1 MFRVMRTF
9 RRTTGVERLNSR
21 RATPLPPECRRRRG
35 AILVLATLFLSIALI
50 FTAFVTDIGYISLE
64 QARIQSATDAAALG
78 AAMDMADGEEAV
90 RRAVEEL
97 LRLNGFDP
105 DANPQITFTPTYG
118 KWSEDEHRFAP
129 TSFKDADALQV
140 NVQHVGVPAFFGVAM
155 GHERYTVGASA
166 VAGVS
171 GGPPL
176 DVVLV
181 LDCSESMSARMA
193 NGQTR
198 MANTRDAAQRLV
210 AQLKEDDRAGL
221 AVFSWRDT
229 GRSRFD
235 RTGLVETW
243 MNHELQPTRNRI
255 NQLQAGHYVD
265 RGLGTNIG
273 GGLRAGLDVFLK
285 PGQPRDA
292 ESAETVQ
299 RVMVLL
305 TDGQVN
311 LAEPYPTTNTLSSST
326 SQFGS
331 LTREYDS
338 RESVRRWAA
347 TIKGLGIKLYV
358 VTVSDEGYDPLMA
371 QIASP
376 PDEVQASYYY
386 HVADGNRDFL
396 ELLDVFESI
405 GRHGRGTKLL
415 Q

>member
-1 MFRVMRTF
+1 MFRVTRSA
-9 RRTTGVERLNSR
+9 GQICCAGSVDKR
-21 RATPLPPECRRRRG
+21 RAIPLQAECGRRRG

-64 QARIQSATDAAALG
+64 QARIQSAADAAALG
-78 AAMDMADGEEAV
+78 AAMDMGDGEEAV
-90 RRAVEEL
+90 RLAMEEL

-105 DANPQITFTPTYG
+105 DTNPQITFTPTYG
-118 KWSEDEHRFAP
+118 AWSEDEHCFVP
-129 TSFKDADALQV
+129 TAFKDANALQV

-155 GHERYTVGASA
+155 GHEQYTVGASA

-210 AQLKEDDRAGL
+210 TQLKEDDRAGL

-243 MNHELQPTRNRI
+243 MNHELQPTKNRI

-273 GGLRAGLDVFLK
+273 GGLRAGLDIFLK

-292 ESAETVQ
+292 ESAELVQ

-311 LAEPYPTTNTLSSST
+311 LAEPYPTSNSLSSST

-331 LTREYDS
+331 LSKEYDS

-347 TIKGLGIKLYV
+347 TIKSLDIKLYV

-371 QIASP
+371 LIASP
-376 PDEVQASYYY
+376 PDEEQSSYYH
-386 HVADGNRDFL
+386 HVADGNRDYL

>member
-1 MFRVMRTF
+1 MD
-9 RRTTGVERLNSR
+9 GVARSR
-21 RATPLPPECRRRRG
+21 AEQLPSECGRRRG
-35 AILVLATLFLSIALI
+35 AILVLATLFLSIALV
-50 FTAFVTDIGYISLE
+50 FTAFVTDIGFISLE
-64 QARIQSATDAAALG
+64 QARIQSAADAAALG
-78 AAMDMADGEEAV
+78 AAMDMGDGEDAV
-90 RRAVEEL
+90 RLAMEDL

-105 DANPQITFTPTYG
+105 HANPEITFTPTYG
-118 KWSEDEHRFAP
+118 TWSEDEHRFTP
-129 TSFKDADALQV
+129 TAFKDANALQV
-140 NVQHVGVPAFFGVAM
+140 KVQHVGVPAFFGVAM

-193 NGQTR
+193 NGRTR

-210 AQLKEDDRAGL
+210 SQLKEEDRAGL

-229 GRSRFD
+229 GRSRYD
-235 RTGLVETW
+235 RTGVVETW
-243 MNHELQPTRNRI
+243 MRFELQPTRNRI
-255 NQLQAGHYVD
+255 DRLQAGHYVD

-273 GGLRAGLDVFLK
+273 GGLRAGLDVFLHK
-285 PGQPRDA
+285 GQPRDA

-305 TDGQVN
+305 TDGRVN
-311 LAEPYPTTNTLSSST
+311 LAEPYPTSNSLSSST

-331 LTREYDS
+331 LSSQYDS
-338 RESVRRWAA
+338 REAVRRWAA
-347 TIKGLGIKLYV
+347 TIKSLGIKLYV
-358 VTVSDEGYDPLMA
+358 VTVSDEGFDPLMS

-376 PDEVQASYYY
+376 PDEFQSSYYY